1 MTFTELN
8 LCAPVLKA
16 VRNAGYIHPTPI
28 QAQAIPLVM
37 EGRDIFGVAQTGTG
51 KTAAFALP
59 ILTKLFEQQQSG
71 RDPRA
76 LILAP
81 TRELAAQ
88 IGESFLEY
96 GRMVQARYAT
106 VYGGVSIRPQIS
118 ALHKG
123 VSVLIAT
130 PGRLIDL
137 LEHRAVRLSSVET
150 LVLDEADHMLDLG
163 FLPQINRIVE
173 ALPRERQTLMFSATL
188 PPAIKSLAN
197 KLLSNPAHIQVTPPS
212 SHVESVG
219 QKLYHV
225 HKDNKRGLL
234 TYLLN
239 EHLHGSVLVFTRTKR
254 GADKVQKQLSV
265 DGISAVAIHGE
276 KSQAAR
282 TKALKDFKSQAI
294 RVLVATDVASRGID
308 IVSLPYV
315 VNYDVTDTP
324 ETYVHRIGRTGRAG
338 ESGTAVMLAS
348 REEVKNVRAIESMM
362 KMSIDVVHDHP
373 YADASSSDRQ
383 TESSSGK
390 PRTRF
395 SGARDA
401 NAPNRN
407 FGSEWNRKGNR
418 SGGGFRDGK
427 ASRNSGHSR
436 KAW

>member
-37 EGRDIFGVAQTGTG
+37 EGRDIFGIAQTGTG

-59 ILTKLFEQQQSG
+59 ILTKLFEDRKSG
-71 RDPRA
+71 REPRA

-88 IGESFLEY
+88 IGESFVEY
-96 GRMVQARYAT
+96 GRMVQARYVT

-118 ALHKG
+118 ALHRG
-123 VSVLIAT
+123 ADVLIAT

-137 LEHRAVRLSSVET
+137 LEQRAVRLSSIET

-173 ALPRERQTLMFSATL
+173 ALPRQRQTLMFSATL

-197 KLLSNPAHIQVTPPS
+197 HLLNNPAHVEVTPQS

-239 EHLHGSVLVFTRTKR
+239 EQLVGSVLVFTRTKR

-282 TKALKDFKSQAI
+282 TKALKDFKNQAI

-348 REEVKNVRAIESMM
+348 HEEVKGVRAIEKMM

-373 YADASSSDRQ
+373 YADAKYSDKNVQNVSDKHR
-383 TESSSGK
+383 E
-390 PRTRF
+390 RF
-395 SGARDA
+395 SGARPA
-401 NAPNRN
+401 EPSNRN
-407 FGSEWNRKGNR
+407 YGTGKKRKSNR
-418 SGGGFRDGK
+418 SGGEFWERK
-427 ASRNSGHSR
+427 TSRNSGHAR
-436 KAW
+436 KAG